1 MTRSAKSCG
10 GTALLTGLFEVGYAE
25 QTEKKDCIT
34 GNGKEGIFVK
44 IKTLNYVIINPN
56 QYIILINGILTLNS
70 SVLLSS
76 EGYISQYNP

>member
-25 QTEKKDCIT
+25 RTEKKDCIT

-44 IKTLNYVIINPN
+44 IKTLNYLIINPN
-56 QYIILINGILTLNS
+56 QYIILINGILKLNPTVYV
-70 SVLLSS
+70 VL
-76 EGYISQYNP
+76 EKK